1 MEISSWH
8 NDMVRIHYHR
18 LDMAVAVATGELSF
32 QSVDEKEVSDGDTH
46 SRNLKSHTGMV
57 RGVSSY
63 ANGKRLSTGYKVL
76 QADCQNRKTRVLSMN
91 GKTVN
96 GEWHDVHLGSLG
108 ETEYNWLCGK

>member
-1 MEISSWH
+1 MKKLLLGGLIGLLAFNCHAAHWEYLGGYPDGSLK
-8 NDMVRIHYHR
+8 YY
-18 LDMAVAVATGELSF
+18 
-32 QSVDEKEVSDGDTH
+32 GDTD

-57 RGVSSY
+57 REVSSY
-63 ANGKRLSTGYKVL
+63 ANGKQLSTGYKVL